1 MKILHTADW
10 HLGKKLERFERL
22 GEQQQVLEEICVI
35 AEEEQVD
42 AVLIAGDLF
51 DAFVPTNEASELYYK
66 TLRRLTQGGKRPVV
80 AIAGN
85 HDSPDRIEAPD
96 PLARASGILL
106 AGYPQSHLRPLEL
119 ETGLEVLQSAPGFIE
134 LKIPNVGYPL
144 RILLTPYANEGRMR
158 KDLGADDPEAMLRD
172 ILHGQWKSLA
182 EKYCD
187 ESGVNVAMAHLFMVK
202 KGEKE
207 EEQSEEEE
215 RPIMV
220 GNAQVIYAESVPEG
234 VQYMALGHLHRH
246 HGVGGGPCACVYAG
260 SPLAYSFAEAGQAKG
275 VVIVE
280 VEPGQAAAYR
290 FVRLSAGLPLHRKV
304 FNQMDAAVEWLSQ
317 HPESFVELT
326 LETETYIA
334 AEDRK
339 RLFDAHDR
347 ITKLIP
353 RITNEQLLP
362 HEVAGSFSLSE
373 GMESLFQKYFKH
385 KNGQE
390 PSEEIMALF
399 REVLGTEVES

>member
-22 GEQQQVLEEICVI
+22 AEQQEVLEEICLI
-35 AEEEQVD
+35 AESEAVD

-51 DAFVPTNEASELYYK
+51 DAFVPTNEATELYYK
-66 TLRRLTQGGKRPVV
+66 TLRRLSNGGKRAVV

-106 AGYPQSHLRPLEL
+106 AGYPHSHLRPLEL

-134 LKIPNVGYPL
+134 LKLPNISHPL
-144 RILLTPYANEGRMR
+144 RILLTPYANESRMR
-158 KDLGADDPEAMLRD
+158 KDLGAEDPEAKLRD
-172 ILHGQWKSLA
+172 LLRLQWTRLA
-182 EKYCD
+182 ETFCD
-187 ESGVNVAMAHLFMVK
+187 EKGVNVAMAHLFMVK
-202 KGEKE
+202 QGEAE
-207 EEQSEEEE
+207 QEQSEEEE

-220 GNAQVIYAESVPEG
+220 GNAQVIYTDSVPAG
-234 VQYMALGHLHRH
+234 VQYLALGHLHRH
-246 HGVGGGPCACVYAG
+246 HVVGGGLCPCVYAG

-275 VVIVE
+275 VVILE
-280 VEPGQAAAYR
+280 LEPGAPAQYR
-290 FVRLSAGLPLHRKV
+290 FVKLAGGMALHRKV
-304 FNQMDAAVEWLSQ
+304 FTDMDAAVEWLAQ
-317 HPESFVELT
+317 HPAAYVELT
-326 LETETYIA
+326 VETETYIA

-339 RLFDAHDR
+339 RLFEAHDR

-353 RITNEQLLP
+353 KITDDQLLP
-362 HEVAGSFSLSE
+362 HPVAGSFSLSE

-385 KNGQE
+385 KHGQE
-390 PSEEIMALF
+390 PSEELMELF
-399 REVLGTEVES
+399 REVLGTEVDA